1 MKIKRIDE
9 IDLRGK
15 KVFLRVDFNVPLG
28 DKNEIKDDTRIISSL
43 PTIRHIINQGAKLII
58 ASHLGRPKGK
68 RDLRFSLKPVAERLS
83 QLLNKK
89 VEIAPNCIGEEV
101 KNMVERLK
109 EGDILLLENLRFHD
123 EEEKNDQDFSKA
135 LASLCNVYINDA
147 FGAVHRAHASVE
159 GITHYVGEVGA
170 GFLMIKEI
178 ENLEKAILKPE
189 YPYVAILGGAKISD
203 KIGVI
208 ENLLDKVDTILI
220 GGGMAYTFLKGQ
232 GFEVGRSIIEE
243 DKVRLSLDLLEKA
256 KGKIKLILPVDH
268 ISAEEMKEDT
278 KTKIVKSNEIPKDWI
293 CLDIGPETINI
304 FSNEIR
310 LAKTIFW
317 NGPMGVFELEPF
329 SHGSIA
335 IAKEVANSKAF
346 SIVGG
351 GDTIALINK
360 AGVSNRI
367 SHVST
372 GGGASLEFIE
382 GKKLPGIEVLKR
394 KCNG

>member
-1 MKIKRIDE
+1 MKIKRIDK
-9 IDLRGK
+9 IDLKGK
-15 KVFLRVDFNVPLG
+15 RIFLRVDFNVPLD
-28 DKNEIKDDTRIISSL
+28 DKNNITDDTRIVSAL
-43 PTIRHIINQGAKLII
+43 PTIRYIISHGGRLII
-58 ASHLGRPKGK
+58 SSHLGRPKGK
-68 RDLRFSLKPVAERLS
+68 RDPRFSLKPVAERLS

-89 VEIAPNCIGEEV
+89 VELAPDCIGEEV
-101 KNMVERLK
+101 KRLSEKLK

-135 LASLCNVYINDA
+135 LASLCDVYINDA
-147 FGAVHRAHASVE
+147 FGAAHRAHASVE
-159 GITHYVGEVGA
+159 GITHYVKEMGA

-178 ENLEKAILKPE
+178 ENLEKAIVKPE
-189 YPYVAILGGAKISD
+189 KPYVAILGGAKISD

-208 ENLLDKVDTILI
+208 ENLLNKVDTILI
-220 GGGMAYTFLKGQ
+220 GGGMAYTFLKGK

-243 DKVRLSLDLLEKA
+243 DKIELSLNLLENA
-256 KGKIKLILPVDH
+256 KGKTDLILPVDH
-268 ISAEEMKEDT
+268 ISAEEMKEDA
-278 KTKIVKSNEIPKDWI
+278 KKKIVKNGEIPSNWM

-304 FSNEIR
+304 FSYKIR
-310 LAKTIFW
+310 SAKTIFW
-317 NGPMGVFELEPF
+317 NGPMGVFEMESF

-360 AGVSNRI
+360 AGVSSNI
-367 SHVST
+367 SHIST

-382 GKKLPGIEVLKR
+382 GKKLPGIEALR
-394 KCNG
+394 RE